1 MRNVLMT
8 AAIVFSIV
16 TLGKAEEME
25 KNAGEKI
32 KLFNVKE
39 NQYEIVTKVE
49 IPDKEWAK
57 KLSKE
62 SFCILRQKD
71 TEHPFTGE
79 YVHNKKTGI
88 YQCAAC
94 GTDLFTSD
102 TKFESGTG
110 WPSFFQPVAK
120 ENVGLRDDNEFGMRR
135 VEVFCPRCGS
145 HLGHVFNDGP
155 PPTGE
160 RYCINSAAL
169 KFVEI
174 KK

>member
-1 MRNVLMT
+1 MKNILGAVVAFLL
-8 AAIVFSIV
+8 IVSI
-16 TLGKAEEME
+16 GEAGEMD
-25 KNAGEKI
+25 KNAGKKI
-32 KLFNVKE
+32 KLFNVEK
-39 NQYEIVTKVE
+39 NQYEEVATVE
-49 IPDKEWAK
+49 IDDKEWAN

-71 TEHPFTGE
+71 TEMPFTGE
-79 YVHNKKTGI
+79 HVHNKKTGI
-88 YQCAAC
+88 YKCAAC
-94 GTDLFTSD
+94 GTDLFTSNA
-102 TKFESGTG
+102 KFESGTG

-120 ENVGLRDDNEFGMRR
+120 ENVGLREDNDLGMRR
-135 VEVFCPRCGS
+135 VEVVCPRCSS

-169 KFVEI
+169 TFKEI